1 MEFSL
6 SSFLSQHFP
15 PINFNVTVQQK
26 KNANDFE
33 WSLYLFF
40 SVLFLDFFLTWNQA
54 FTLVNKKNQRNT

>member
-6 SSFLSQHFP
+6 SSFLSQHFS
-15 PINFNVTVQQK
+15 PINFNVMVQQK

>member
-6 SSFLSQHFP
+6 SSFLSQHFS

-33 WSLYLFF
+33 WDLYLFF
-40 SVLFLDFFLTWNQA
+40 LCFVFGFFFNMESSVHPRQQKEST
-54 FTLVNKKNQRNT
+54 KY

>member
-6 SSFLSQHFP
+6 SSFLSQHFS

>member
-6 SSFLSQHFP
+6 SSFLSQHFSA
-15 PINFNVTVQQK
+15 INFNVTVQQK